1 LLAHRYPL
9 ILFGINRTKNQ
20 DFLRRIRFALTGIA
34 HTLRHE
40 RSLRLQVVVLVA
52 VLLGLAI
59 TRLAPIWWALVV
71 LAGAGVLA
79 AELFNTAIEHLADHL
94 HPDMHPKI
102 RLVKDCAAA
111 AVLLMACGAVG
122 IAVALGIELVRSY
135 HGR

>member
-1 LLAHRYPL
+1 M
-9 ILFGINRTKNQ
+9 
-20 DFLRRIRFALTGIA
+20 
-34 HTLRHE
+34 
-40 RSLRLQVVVLVA
+40 LVA

-122 IAVALGIELVRSY
+122 IAVALGIELVRTY